1 MDFGSISMISSASGT
16 SQARRIRINVVI
28 FGGDTGAIPLG
39 RLSTFGD
46 LQNEALRRANAL
58 QMSIPHGELALRLD
72 SSNGPMVFPE
82 DEIEDILDGTGK
94 LTVHLCANS
103 NQVSER
109 HFELIYKY
117 AKLCADS

>member
-1 MDFGSISMISSASGT
+1 MDFDSISMNSSASGT

-28 FGGDTGAIPLG
+28 FGGDTVAIPLG

-58 QMSIPHGELALRLD
+58 QIRIPHGELVLRLD

-82 DEIEDILDGTGK
+82 DEIEDVLDGTGK
-94 LTVHLCANS
+94 LTVHLCTNS
-103 NQVSER
+103 NLVGEC
-109 HFELIYKY
+109 HFTLIYKY
-117 AKLCADS
+117 AKLCEVS